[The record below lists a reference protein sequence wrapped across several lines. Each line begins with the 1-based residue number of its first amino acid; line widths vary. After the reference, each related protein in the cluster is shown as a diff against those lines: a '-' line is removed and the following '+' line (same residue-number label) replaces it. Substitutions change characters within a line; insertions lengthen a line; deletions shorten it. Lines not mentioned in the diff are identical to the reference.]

1 MPRSKYILTEII
13 ALEITRFN
21 NYSIAQ
27 KIDYL
32 SNFLGNNF
40 TINGSDEIV
49 YNGNIITEDELT
61 TNGVNIM
68 GAFDQTQAASSW
80 THMFGPL
87 AEPDPEDENSILL

>member
-1 MPRSKYILTEII
+1 MPTKYTLAEIVNI
-13 ALEITRFN
+13 EITRFN
-21 NYSIAQ
+21 NYSVVQ
-27 KIDYL
+27 KVDYL
-32 SNFLGNNF
+32 GNFLGGSV

-49 YNGNIITEDELT
+49 YNGNVITEDELT

-68 GAFDQTQAASSW
+68 NAFDQTQAASSW